1 MTSYSTNPFTNNVSN
16 TNRPNTSDNISTVTA
31 QVEEVKL
38 QMQKNV
44 QLVLD
49 RGENLDNLERRT
61 ERLEESGSVFK
72 NRSTQAKSLFK
83 FKNTKWTIFLI
94 IFVVLLIVLIGLAI
108 YLNVRN

>member
-1 MTSYSTNPFTNNVSN
+1 MASYSTNN
-16 TNRPNTSDNISTVTA
+16 TLNSGNRPTTSDNISSVTA

-44 QLVLD
+44 QLVMN

-72 NRSTQAKSLFK
+72 KSSSQAKQMFR
-83 FKNTKWTIFLI
+83 FKNAKWTVFLVVFI
-94 IFVVLLIVLIGLAI
+94 ILLLVLIALAI